1 MSEQSFLAMVAA
13 TTLDVA
19 CGDET
24 HRLMWAT
31 GELTALDHDDPEGER
46 TLAALGGM
54 KNGCVEVLDA
64 WSRCR
69 HELRALVLAS
79 RGPGDTVTSTE
90 PAYGGAGLLLSPAAQ
105 PGLAPPAGKARIRLG
120 SSMRRGWSAYGA
132 TAHAVVRGSFVGG
145 PPQAEPED
153 DYSLLFAL
161 GGALGDRLA
170 ATVAAHWAE
179 RIERGDVDPA
189 HRPALQAALAGRVW
203 VAARSWLGDASADI
217 DVRMIE
223 PSEPPALDHDG
234 DRWTLALPFRWV
246 SRVW

>member
-24 HRLMWAT
+24 HRLMGAT

-90 PAYGGAGLLLSPAAQ
+90 PAYGGAGLLFSPAAQ
-105 PGLAPPAGKARIRLG
+105 PGLAPPAGKASIRLG

-132 TAHAVVRGSFVGG
+132 SSHAVVRGSFVGAPPEIG
-145 PPQAEPED
+145 PDD
-153 DYSLLFAL
+153 DYPLLFGL
-161 GGALGDRLA
+161 GGGLGDSPADSR
-170 ATVAAHWAE
+170 AAHWAE
-179 RIERGDVDPA
+179 RTDHGHVDPA
-189 HRPALQAALAGRVW
+189 DRPAL
-203 VAARSWLGDASADI
+203 
-217 DVRMIE
+217 
-223 PSEPPALDHDG
+223 H
-234 DRWTLALPFRWV
+234 
-246 SRVW
+246 